1 MAYQFKIQLQG
12 ISKPPIWRVLK
23 IPDNF
28 SFHQFHLAIQNA
40 FGWYNCHLYQFS
52 EQGWRSDYSIQMQ
65 HEDSEADELDSGKTK
80 IKNYFKET
88 GDKMIYIYDFGDDW
102 KHQVVLENIT
112 ADKILK
118 PQCINGKGK
127 CPPEDIGGIPGFQ
140 RFLKLSKNPKNPEY
154 REMMEW
160 LGLAEGEIW
169 DPNEFDLEEAN
180 EMVREDNYL
189 KKY

>member
-12 ISKPPIWRVLK
+12 ISKPPVWRKFL
-23 IPDNF
+23 IPENF

-40 FGWYNCHLYQFS
+40 FGWYNYHLYQFS
-52 EQGWRSDYSIQMQ
+52 EDGCRSDVRIQMP
-65 HEDSEADELDSGKTK
+65 HEESEEDELDSGKTK
-80 IKNYFKET
+80 IKNYFKNA
-88 GDKMIYIYDFGDDW
+88 GNKMIYIYDFGDDW

-118 PQCINGKGK
+118 PQCIGGKGK

-140 RFLKLSKNPKNPEY
+140 RFLKLSKTPKNSEFK
-154 REMMEW
+154 EMMEW
-160 LGLAEGEIW
+160 MSLDADAVW

-180 EMVREDNYL
+180 EMMQEDNYL